1 MSSCVAF
8 LGFPG
13 GTELLIVLA
22 LIFLFY
28 GAKRLPA
35 TMRSIGKS
43 VTEFKKGINDTS
55 DDDPANSDTG
65 NTPPPAAGNDP
76 ESTETS

>member
-1 MSSCVAF
+1 M
-8 LGFPG
+8 FPG
-13 GTELLIVLA
+13 PVQMLIVVAVIIL
-22 LIFLFY
+22 LF

-55 DDDPANSDTG
+55 EDDPANSNTG

>member
-1 MSSCVAF
+1 M
-8 LGFPG
+8 FPG
-13 GTELLIVLA
+13 PLQMLMVVAVIILL
-22 LIFLFY
+22 F

-55 DDDPANSDTG
+55 DDEPASSDTG

-76 ESTETS
+76 ESSETS

>member
-1 MSSCVAF
+1 M
-8 LGFPG
+8 FPG
-13 GTELLIVLA
+13 PVQMLIVVA
-22 LIFLFY
+22 LIILFF

-55 DDDPANSDTG
+55 NDDPANSDTG

-76 ESTETS
+76 ESPGSTEPS

>member
-1 MSSCVAF
+1 M
-8 LGFPG
+8 FPG
-13 GTELLIVLA
+13 PVQMLIVVAVIIL
-22 LIFLFY
+22 LF

-43 VTEFKKGINDTS
+43 VTEFKKGINDTT
-55 DDDPANSDTG
+55 DDDPAKNDTG

-76 ESTETS
+76 ESTESS

>member
-1 MSSCVAF
+1 M
-8 LGFPG
+8 FPG
-13 GTELLIVLA
+13 PVQMLIVIA
-22 LIFLFY
+22 LIILFF

-65 NTPPPAAGNDP
+65 NTSPPAAGNDP

>member
-1 MSSCVAF
+1 M
-8 LGFPG
+8 
-13 GTELLIVLA
+13 LIVVAVIIL
-22 LIFLFY
+22 LF

-55 DDDPANSDTG
+55 EDDSANSDTG
-65 NTPPPAAGNDP
+65 NTPPPAAGNEP
-76 ESTETS
+76 ESTESS

>member
-1 MSSCVAF
+1 M
-8 LGFPG
+8 FPG
-13 GTELLIVLA
+13 PVQMLIVVA
-22 LIFLFY
+22 LIILFF

-55 DDDPANSDTG
+55 EDEPANSDTG
-65 NTPPPAAGNDP
+65 NTPPPAAEND
-76 ESTETS
+76 TEAS

>member
-1 MSSCVAF
+1 M
-8 LGFPG
+8 FPG
-13 GTELLIVLA
+13 PLQMLMVVAVIILL
-22 LIFLFY
+22 F

-43 VTEFKKGINDTS
+43 VTEFKKGINDTA

>member
-1 MSSCVAF
+1 M
-8 LGFPG
+8 FPG
-13 GTELLIVLA
+13 PVQMLIVVAVIIL
-22 LIFLFY
+22 LF

-55 DDDPANSDTG
+55 EDDSANSDTG
-65 NTPPPAAGNDP
+65 NTPPPAAGNEP
-76 ESTETS
+76 ESTESTESS

>member
-1 MSSCVAF
+1 M
-8 LGFPG
+8 FPG
-13 GTELLIVLA
+13 PVQMLIVVA
-22 LIFLFY
+22 LIILFF

-55 DDDPANSDTG
+55 EDEPANSDTG

-76 ESTETS
+76 ESTEAS

>member
-1 MSSCVAF
+1 M
-8 LGFPG
+8 FPG
-13 GTELLIVLA
+13 PLQMLMVVAVIILL
-22 LIFLFY
+22 F

-43 VTEFKKGINDTS
+43 VTEFKKGIKDTA
-55 DDDPANSDTG
+55 DDDPDNSDTQ